1 MTLSNIFNNIG
12 SEKAHFRNYP
22 DCKIYMANMEPYL
35 SDTVVHQAVE
45 REEVLNNAMI
55 RDVMVANPHTAKSE
69 VILTGLDNRAI
80 PMPDNMYNEIVA
92 VADTVSAK
100 ELLEADLSTKLTA
113 RDEAFMSL
121 LALYPSEDYPVDT
134 LIDLTND
141 IALLQ
146 AKYLKSLYLL
156 SKQETVEAYNAA
168 NAIPTLVSIDGRE
181 SEYQDFASYLQL
193 INHYNNQDSIP
204 TEYLEPLTNSSNEQV
219 KAAARNTLI
228 ENGFITYHE
237 PYLLPDGT
245 KSVRVRRT
253 NVNATA
259 ETTAEGYLKIYPNPA
274 KGFVTVEYKLPEG
287 EETGLIAIYDLR
299 GSLQFSKSFE
309 GNMNQAVIPL
319 NQLSSGNYLLELSA
333 GKQRLDSVKLTIK

>member
-1 MTLSNIFNNIG
+1 MRLSSIFNNTRCK
-12 SEKAHFRNYP
+12 EAHLRNYP
-22 DCKIYMANMEPYL
+22 DCKIYIANMEPYL

-45 REEVLNNAMI
+45 KEEVLNNAMI

-69 VILTGLDNRAI
+69 VILTGLDNRTI

-92 VADTVSAK
+92 VADTVSVK
-100 ELLEADLSTKLTA
+100 ELLEADLSAKLTA

-121 LALYPSEDYPVDT
+121 LALYPSEDYPADT

-146 AKYLKSLYLL
+146 AKYLRSLYLL
-156 SKQETVEAYNAA
+156 SQQETEEAYNAA
-168 NAIPTLVSIDGRE
+168 TAIPTLVSIDGRE
-181 SEYQDFASYLQL
+181 AEYQDFASYLQL
-193 INHYNNQDSIP
+193 INQYNNQDSIP

-237 PYLLPDGT
+237 PYLLPDET
-245 KSVRVRRT
+245 KSVRVRRI
-253 NVNATA
+253 NVNATTEA
-259 ETTAEGYLKIYPNPA
+259 TAEGYLKIYPNPA

-287 EETGLIAIYDLR
+287 EVNGMISFYDLK
-299 GSLQFSKSFE
+299 GSLQFSKSIE
-309 GNMNQAVIPL
+309 GNINQVVIPL
-319 NQLSSGNYLLELSA
+319 HRLSSGNYLLELSA